1 MQRIERIEPILRH
14 LAMDEPSAS
23 IITGNHQASQQSA
36 NYSIVNHEW
45 KGKKIAAPFYP
56 REKKDC

>member
-23 IITGNHQASQQSA
+23 IITGNHQASQHSA

-45 KGKKIAAPFYP
+45 KGKK
-56 REKKDC
+56 